1 MYKFVRTRTVVYDD
15 GRSEDEVLEQYEY
28 TTFQEVLNAYETFV
42 KYDTALFEKYKAE
55 NDDKEMV
62 ISKDLIS
69 SFRVYNIIIT
79 DEIQGLEA
87 DMYEL
92 YKES

>member
-1 MYKFVRTRTVVYDD
+1 MYKFVRTRTVVYND
-15 GRSEDEVLEQYEY
+15 GRSEDKVLEQYEY
-28 TTFQEVLNAYETFV
+28 ATFQEVLNTYETFV

-55 NDDKEMV
+55 HDDKEMV
-62 ISKDLIS
+62 ISKDLTS

-79 DEIQGLEA
+79 DEIQGLET

-92 YKES
+92 YKEP